1 MYVVPYSGKS
11 SRFPG
16 QIVVLLDAEQQ
27 LVLQTLGQMF
37 PEDEGQGAQ
46 HELAQE
52 HEYDQA
58 EVLRGKE
65 GIIG

>member
-1 MYVVPYSGKS
+1 M
-11 SRFPG
+11 
-16 QIVVLLDAEQQ
+16 LLDAEQQ

-52 HEYDQA
+52 HQYDQT
-58 EVLRGKE
+58 EVL
-65 GIIG
+65 

>member
-1 MYVVPYSGKS
+1 MNFLIHLRVYVVPYSGKG
-11 SRFPG
+11 SRLPG

-27 LVLQTLGQMF
+27 LVLQTLGKVF

-52 HEYDQA
+52 HEYHQT
-58 EVLRGKE
+58 EIL
-65 GIIG
+65 